1 MAETKTQ
8 TEVEPIVD
16 YSMFKPSHQKWAQT
30 PITNP
35 VAKAVRKVSAIAKKT
50 FDGEMNVDPEIQ
62 EKLKKIVNRIFRLSI
77 EIQEM
82 TEGKSRS
89 RSASTRNKQTKSK
102 LKEQL
107 EKLERLEKATEEEER
122 KLQTA

>member
-1 MAETKTQ
+1 
-8 TEVEPIVD
+8 
-16 YSMFKPSHQKWAQT
+16 MFKPSHQKWAQT

-50 FDGEMNVDPEIQ
+50 FDGEMNVDPKIE
-62 EKLKKIVNRIFRLSI
+62 EKLKKIVNRLFRLSI